1 MANLQKTSSGGFP
14 FLAILS
20 LIFITLKLCSVI
32 SWSWWWVLVPIWGP
46 AAIVIAIIL
55 FSLIIGGI
63 LHR

>member
-1 MANLQKTSSGGFP
+1 MANLQKTTSGGFP

-32 SWSWWWVLVPIWGP
+32 SWSWWWVLAPIWGP

-55 FSLIIGGI
+55 FSLIIGDI

>member
-1 MANLQKTSSGGFP
+1 MANLQKTTSGGFP

-32 SWSWWWVLVPIWGP
+32 SWSWWWVLAPIWGP

>member
-46 AAIVIAIIL
+46 AAIVIALIL
-55 FSLIIGGI
+55 INLIIGGI